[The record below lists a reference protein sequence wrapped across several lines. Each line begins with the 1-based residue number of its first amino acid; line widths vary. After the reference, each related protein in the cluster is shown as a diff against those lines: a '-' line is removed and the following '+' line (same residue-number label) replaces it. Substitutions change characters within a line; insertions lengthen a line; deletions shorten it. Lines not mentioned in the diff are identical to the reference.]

1 LPTTNQMVRKGRQKK
16 RNRSKS
22 PALEGRPQ
30 VRGTVIRTFV
40 KNPKKPNSA
49 NRTCCRVRLS
59 TGKEVNAYVRGKGMD
74 IQEHSNV
81 LIQGG
86 RIPDLPG
93 VRYRVV
99 RGTLDCGPV
108 FNETEGKGVS
118 VARRNSRS
126 LYGVKKSR
134 SVKL

>member
-1 LPTTNQMVRKGRQKK
+1 LPTTNQMVRKGRTKK
-16 RNRSKS
+16 RKRTKS
-22 PALEGRPQ
+22 LALEGRPQ
-30 VRGTVIRTFV
+30 LRGTVIRTFV
-40 KNPKKPNSA
+40 VNPRKPNSA

-86 RIPDLPG
+86 RVKDLPG

-99 RGTLDCGPV
+99 RGALDCGPV
-108 FNETEGKGVS
+108 FNETEGKGIS
-118 VARRNSRS
+118 VARQNSRS
-126 LYGVKKSR
+126 IYGVKKR
-134 SVKL
+134 RY